1 MEIIF
6 TRSRNRWNQTIA
18 TRLDGVRVR
27 VPVFG
32 PLDPIPHDLA
42 HYVIER
48 ALGLHDGFWGRVAA
62 GALFGGMSV
71 VNGRQKP
78 HAGERSRALIAANPY
93 AIGFAEVIVGAVLHA
108 VKGEALGPEA
118 LAIASP
124 VAPSRTRAERD
135 ALVARLRPA
144 VEAMCTRWRETP
156 PGGTLR
162 VMWPEQRIPH
172 RRHRLGSRQ
181 RPAKAAGAT
190 AQPAL

>member
-124 VAPSRTRAERD
+124 VAPGPSAMRWWRGCAQWWRRCARAGVRCRW
-135 ALVARLRPA
+135 ARH
-144 VEAMCTRWRETP
+144 CGWS
-156 PGGTLR
+156 G
-162 VMWPEQRIPH
+162 
-172 RRHRLGSRQ
+172 
-181 RPAKAAGAT
+181 
-190 AQPAL
+190 